1 MFSEQVR
8 EKLSEN
14 QTLLYMVFLRRI
26 GMIFGSNL
34 SQEKIIL
41 IQCERPLFS
50 YKTPNPTKH
59 HTSNLCA
66 APRTYGDALALASLS
81 ETTRWAN
88 SLGGVLTQEV

>member
-1 MFSEQVR
+1 
-8 EKLSEN
+8 
-14 QTLLYMVFLRRI
+14 
-26 GMIFGSNL
+26 MIFGSNL

-81 ETTRWAN
+81 ETTRWPAGQTGLFRRGAHAR
-88 SLGGVLTQEV
+88 SLSAGRRRPAD